1 MTHFRSEQEKRSLLQ
16 LVKKNKNSALT
27 RHRKEKTLSYRKG
40 FVVQKQK
47 NGKYWA
53 FPVFSLCTV
62 GVIVLIITSILLLML
77 LFYVQQMQYFS
88 LKNIEVQGIKR
99 LSSQDIITLAEIMPQ
114 QNIFTLHIGDI
125 YAKLKSSPWI
135 EQLSVRRILPNTLH
149 IDIKENTAVFWIQK
163 DTSLYYA
170 DAFGFPI
177 APVEQKFFVSL
188 PVLSIEKN
196 GEDFILAL
204 PVIAEMLHK
213 DIYPLDTKSVSSIT
227 LLANGRV
234 VLHIG
239 ALSLKVTLALSNLQE
254 NVAKLHAIVNDI
266 VKQGQL
272 KEIRAIT
279 VDGSGLVE
287 RQ

>member
-1 MTHFRSEQEKRSLLQ
+1 MAHFRSEQEKRSVLQ
-16 LVKKNKNSALT
+16 VVKKNKNTTLT
-27 RHRKEKTLSYRKG
+27 RYRREKIPSHRKVYGL
-40 FVVQKQK
+40 QKQK
-47 NGKYWA
+47 NGRHWA
-53 FPVFSLCTV
+53 FSVFSLCAV
-62 GVIVLIITSILLLML
+62 GAIALMATSILLLIL

-99 LSSQDIITLAEIMPQ
+99 LSSQDIIALAGIAPQ

-135 EQLSVRRILPNTLH
+135 EQLSVRRVLPNTLH
-149 IDIKENTAVFWIQK
+149 IDIKENTAAFWIQK
-163 DTSLYYA
+163 DTTLYYA

-177 APVEQKFFVSL
+177 APVDQKFFVSL

-213 DIYPLDTKSVSSIT
+213 DIYPLDAKSVSSIT

-234 VLHIG
+234 VLYVG
-239 ALSLKVTLALSNLQE
+239 SLSLKVTLALSNLQE
-254 NVAKLHAIVNDI
+254 NVAKLRAIVNDA
-266 VKQGQL
+266 VKRGQL